1 MFTGIIGEIGK
12 VSYFSRYQKKEN
24 LKVSSKVISS
34 SSKVGDSISVNGACL
49 TVTKI
54 QSGILSFDLL
64 PETIEL
70 TNLGLLR
77 VGDQVN
83 LEESLKLNDKISGHF
98 VAGHIDCMGIVK
110 KKGLIDNN
118 HFFQISVPKKF
129 MNLLVPKGSI
139 AVDGISLTVVEVLGD
154 SFTPLE
160 NNFLTGFT
168 VYIIPHTL
176 GNTILGKK
184 DIGKKVNIE
193 FDILAKYAQNS
204 KNPLNT

>member
-1 MFTGIIGEIGK
+1 MFIGIIQEIGK
-12 VSYFSRYQKKEN
+12 VDYFSRYQKKDN
-24 LKVSSKVISS
+24 LKVSSKIVSPN
-34 SSKVGDSISVNGACL
+34 SKIGDSISVNGACL
-49 TVTKI
+49 TVTKVK
-54 QSGILSFDLL
+54 SDALSFDLL

-83 LEESLKLNDKISGHF
+83 LEESLKLTDKISGHF
-98 VAGHIDCMGIVK
+98 VTGHIDCMGTIK
-110 KKGLIDNN
+110 KKGFINN
-118 HFFQISVPKKF
+118 NYFFEINVAEKF
-129 MNLLVPKGSI
+129 MNLLVPKGSV
-139 AVDGISLTVVEVLGD
+139 AVDGISLTIVKVFGD
-154 SFTPLE
+154 S
-160 NNFLTGFT
+160 FT

-204 KNPLNT
+204 KNPPNL